1 MLTTSAFVQLVPS
14 ALNRIIANYRTSER
28 LALPIT
34 LNYLKDNGV
43 DEDLVESLTSRVHT
57 PYEERLLSALILIEL
72 FGNSMFLARAGLTSW
87 LARQNAD
94 DEIALRLVA
103 KQFADELRRRDL
115 HQQYASA

>member
-1 MLTTSAFVQLVPS
+1 MASDF
-14 ALNRIIANYRTSER
+14 
-28 LALPIT
+28 
-34 LNYLKDNGV
+34 LKANGV